1 MIVRRWER
9 LVSMSETSTVDER
22 IGEFYDDVAGMIEIL
37 GGNVHVGYWWNDDD
51 RTPFL
56 EAINRLTDIVG
67 AKLDLRPGQHL
78 LDIGCGA
85 GVPAIRLGQRTDAD
99 ITGITVS
106 GWQVGEATRRV
117 NAAGL
122 RGQVRIEYG
131 DGAAL
136 AYPDGSFDA
145 VLAFESLSHAPDR
158 GQWLR
163 EMVRVLRPG
172 GRVVLTDFIE
182 EVPLAE
188 PDIEL
193 LRAFTMEPPLPSL
206 ELVDLVRSSGFDV
219 DEFVSCG
226 DRVRR
231 YYTAYFQQI
240 ARRRTELVAVY
251 GKEQVDK
258 YETGMVP
265 LLGLCRE
272 KIGYVIIAG
281 RKPV

>member
-1 MIVRRWER
+1 MSASE
-9 LVSMSETSTVDER
+9 VSAVDKR
-22 IGEFYDDVAGMIEIL
+22 VGEFYDDVAGMVEIL
-37 GGNVHVGYWWNDDD
+37 GGNVHVGYWWGDDD

-67 AKLDLRPGQHL
+67 AKLDLRPGQRL
-78 LDIGCGA
+78 LDVGCGV
-85 GVPAIRLGQRTDAD
+85 GVPAIRLGQRTDAT

-131 DGAAL
+131 DAAAL
-136 AYPDGSFDA
+136 VYSDGSFDA
-145 VLAFESLSHAPDR
+145 VLAFESLPNAHDR

-163 EMVRVLRPG
+163 EMARVLRPG
-172 GRVVLTDFIE
+172 GRIVLTDLTQ
-182 EVPLAE
+182 EVSLTE
-188 PDIEL
+188 QDIDL
-193 LRAFTMEPPLPSL
+193 LRAFTMKPPLPSL
-206 ELVDLVRSSGFDV
+206 ELVDLVRSSGFVV

-231 YYTAYFQQI
+231 YYTAYFEQV
-240 ARRRTELVAVY
+240 ARRRAELVAAY
-251 GKEQVDK
+251 GEKKVDK
-258 YETGMVP
+258 YEFGMVP
-265 LLGLCRE
+265 LLGLCQE

-281 RKPV
+281 RKPA